1 MSQMVAGTGKL
12 QLATGQHPGV
22 MKDAVCS
29 PRGTTIVGV
38 AELEH
43 KGLRG
48 AVIAAVD
55 AVQNKPV

>member
-1 MSQMVAGTGKL
+1 
-12 QLATGQHPGV
+12 

-29 PRGTTIVGV
+29 PGGTTIVGV

-55 AVQNKPV
+55 AVQNKPA